1 MQEDVQE
8 GAVQED
14 VEVDGEDGEDERY
27 VIRVPIVISTQAVV
41 KQK

>member
-14 VEVDGEDGEDERY
+14 VDVDGEDEDERD
-27 VIRVPIVISTQAVV
+27 VIRVPIVISAQAVV